1 MQISVRPYL
10 TSGVAVVGATVVAMS
25 PISPVVP
32 SDAAAAPVA
41 VARPVQ
47 LAASVNPVT
56 AYLELIENTVNNV
69 AGLGQSILANPA
81 PILQQV
87 ITNQLTNAGAL
98 LAGLETLGADLV
110 ENLRTI
116 AAPALQDAVAAIAAG
131 NFVAAAPNVVT
142 ALFQPLLFAALPLL
156 PVLQQ
161 VIEQPAANLLAV
173 TQQFQTVAAFAAI
186 GVLGPLSS
194 SIYASA
200 EAIQNVFDAASNGD
214 VLGALGAIVAAPA
227 IVIDGFLNG
236 WGVDGGLISP
246 GLGTISTLLQIRD
259 MIANAIKPA
268 AATAD
273 LAEVATVPAS
283 AAATLARSTTPDEPA
298 MMTASVQAGLDTS
311 GGIASSDAAEPA
323 GGDAETGTNPTEN
336 GGAAVDLADE
346 DTAEQGASEEDAAEQ
361 ESTDPDDDADLGE
374 LDGDTAQEDDSEASD
389 DPAGTEPEDTPS
401 GSDDS
406 DTGSADAG
414 SGGSS
419 GNAGSGGSS
428 GNDGSG
434 GGSGDAGSGG
444 GSGDSGSGGSSGQ
457 GGSGNTK

>member
-110 ENLRTI
+110 ENLQTI

-259 MIANAIKPA
+259 MIANAIKPV

-273 LAEVATVPAS
+273 LTEVATVPAS
-283 AAATLARSTTPDEPA
+283 AATLARSTTPDEPA

-323 GGDAETGTNPTEN
+323 GGDAETGTDPTEN

-374 LDGDTAQEDDSEASD
+374 LDGDAAQEEDAEASD

-434 GGSGDAGSGG
+434 GSSGDG
-444 GSGDSGSGGSSGQ
+444 GSGGSSGK

>member
-32 SDAAAAPVA
+32 SDAAAAPVV

-110 ENLRTI
+110 ENLQTI

-259 MIANAIKPA
+259 MIANAIKPV

-273 LAEVATVPAS
+273 LTEVATVPAS
-283 AAATLARSTTPDEPA
+283 AATLARSTTPDEPA

-323 GGDAETGTNPTEN
+323 GGDAETGTDPTEN

-374 LDGDTAQEDDSEASD
+374 LDGDAAQEEDAEASD

-434 GGSGDAGSGG
+434 GSSGDG
-444 GSGDSGSGGSSGQ
+444 GSGGSSGQ